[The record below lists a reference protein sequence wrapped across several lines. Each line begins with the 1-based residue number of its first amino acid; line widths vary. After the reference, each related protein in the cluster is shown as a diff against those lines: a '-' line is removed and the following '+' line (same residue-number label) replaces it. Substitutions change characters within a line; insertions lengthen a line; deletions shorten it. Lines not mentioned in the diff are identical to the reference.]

1 MRNIEQMAADEDFRL
16 REEKAERV
24 RGIFLLLGW
33 GLGVWGWY
41 RFSHE
46 NLGSGALAVILSLVF
61 FSLRW
66 NAVKSMSVTTKSFAL
81 GFLASGMMLTLY
93 LFTALPSFYWGQD
106 PAFWLAVHSGA
117 VTEPV
122 WSPLVYLLGEA
133 ASYLFSSEAMSIL
146 PCLSAVVTAM
156 ALFMAA
162 QELFSNFLTE
172 KNFNL
177 IFIFVSCAALG
188 LSRPFWNAGTM
199 GLGLVSSLGLLLFLL
214 FRHLL
219 QLEKKYAPISF
230 LLLGLLWS
238 VHPLWGFIGFFYF
251 WTESPYI
258 RRIFNNLW
266 PLFLGLSPYLWI
278 FLRRGK
284 GFFSWGGNSPALEMF
299 KESPEL
305 WVNHFLKDWSWTGA
319 AQAFGWEVAA
329 LLVLVLALGLY
340 NWLMGVATISRTDFW
355 IWLFSGLAAFLFYSD
370 STDYLG
376 ATSLWFVTGILGFL
390 SFSFERRAGS
400 AWGLSSKNSLG
411 LFSFLGVLLTC
422 ALSWLP
428 GQSYFRSQYDF
439 PQQHVLNLVKA
450 LGPRTVLV
458 CDDPFEFN
466 GALAARWMEPQSPTA
481 FILNQNYLDK
491 RWYVAQWIDQEPEF
505 FFSTI
510 TGPTD
515 SILKSVILNNQSQW
529 QIQWSRSELP
539 PDWKEPDAGSAV
551 LTQLFQSESNMMD
564 PASLQFRYDLS
575 LVPVNNADLDSRS
588 RRYLSRYVEGFK
600 VLGQQLVAQQRYREA
615 IHAYDRAARLDPLDQ
630 SVNAALALIYSQ
642 HNILEA
648 TQIDCEN
655 IVKSHPQ
662 QIDQMMKSLDDA
674 QSRKDE
680 TLAADDLGQI
690 VKLNDELAEAQYQLS
705 QIYSQQGRTQEAKA
719 LLEASIQINPKQVE
733 AQLALGHSME
743 DAGDW
748 EKAEEAFRSVI
759 TVDPQNKEAQ
769 VELWKLL
776 NKPKNL

>member
-1 MRNIEQMAADEDFRL
+1 MRNIEQMAADEDIRL
-16 REEKAERV
+16 REEKGERI

-46 NLGSGALAVILSLVF
+46 DLGSGALAIILSLVF
-61 FSLRW
+61 FALRW
-66 NAVKSMSVTTKSFAL
+66 NAVKSMSMTTKSFAL
-81 GFLASGMMLTLY
+81 GFLASGIMLTLY
-93 LFTALPSFYWGQD
+93 IFTALPSFYWGQD

-133 ASYLFSSEAMSIL
+133 ASYLFSSQDMSIL
-146 PCLSAVVTAM
+146 PCLSAVVTAA

-162 QELFSNFLTE
+162 QELFSNFISE
-172 KNFNL
+172 KKFNL
-177 IFIFVSCAALG
+177 VFMFIACAALG

-199 GLGLVSSLGLLLFLL
+199 GLGLVSSLGLLLFLI

-219 QLEKKYAPISF
+219 HLEKKYAPISF

-238 VHPLWGFIGFFYF
+238 VHPLWGVIGLLSFGL
-251 WTESPYI
+251 ESPYL
-258 RRIFNNLW
+258 RRTLNNLW

-278 FLRRGK
+278 ILRQGK
-284 GFFSWGGNSPALEMF
+284 SFFSWGGTNPFLELV
-299 KESPEL
+299 KESREL
-305 WVNHFLKDWSWTGA
+305 WTNHFLNDWSWMGA
-319 AQAFGWEVAA
+319 TQAFGWEVAA
-329 LLVLVLALGLY
+329 LLVLVLALGIF
-340 NWLMGVATISRTDFW
+340 NWFMGVATISRIDSW
-355 IWLFSGLAAFLFYSD
+355 IWFLSGIAALLFYSD

-376 ATSLWFVTGILGFL
+376 VTSLWFVTGIVGFL

-400 AWGLSSKNSLG
+400 GSISKKNLG
-411 LFSFLGVLLTC
+411 LISLLGVLLTC

-428 GQSYFRSQYDF
+428 GQSYFRSEYAF

-450 LGPRTVLV
+450 LGPQTVLV

-466 GALAARWMEPQSPTA
+466 GCLAARWMEPQSPTA
-481 FILNQNYLDK
+481 FILNKNYLDK
-491 RWYVAQWIDQEPEF
+491 RWYVAQWIDREPEF

-515 SILKSVILNNQSQW
+515 LILKSVILNNQNNW
-529 QIQWSRSELP
+529 QIQWSRPELP
-539 PDWKEPDAGSAV
+539 LDWKEPYAGSAV
-551 LTQLFQSESNMMD
+551 LTQLFQCESNLVD
-564 PASLQFRYDLS
+564 PASLQYRYDLS
-575 LVPVNNADLDSRS
+575 LVPVNEVDLDSRS

-600 VLGQQLVAQQRYREA
+600 ALGRQFLDQQQYSEA
-615 IHAYDRAARLDPLDQ
+615 IHAYDRAARLDPSDQ
-630 SVNAALALIYSQ
+630 GAIAALAQIYSQ

-648 TQIDCEN
+648 AQIDCET
-655 IVKSHPQ
+655 IIKTHPQ

-705 QIYSQQGRTQEAKA
+705 RIYSQQGRTQEAKS
-719 LLEASIQINPKQVE
+719 LLEASIQIDPKQVE
-733 AQLALGHSME
+733 AQLALGHSLE
-743 DAGDW
+743 ETGEWA
-748 EKAEEAFRSVI
+748 KAEEAFRSVI

-769 VELWKLL
+769 IELWKLL
-776 NKPKNL
+776 NKPKS